1 MPRITTALAWIAGIA
16 VAASFETAP
25 AQTYP
30 AKPIQVLVPFTS
42 GAGTDLIARATGE
55 EFKSHLGQ
63 PFVYLNKEGASGM
76 IAFGELTRAAPDGYT
91 VIFAPNG
98 QMTLMQHIRKEMP
111 FDPAKVDPICQ
122 LFEAQFAVAV
132 SEKSPFASLGDLI
145 AAAKK
150 SPGQIN
156 WGVMGIG
163 TIPHLQ
169 WHALE
174 SAAGIQTTAI
184 GYKNQGVLLQ
194 ETMSQQ
200 VAFTVTTIASLG
212 SHPLRAL
219 VVLDVRRSAKLL
231 DVPTAAEFG
240 YSVTTASFGGI
251 YAPVGLPRDVRKT
264 LSTACAKVGQSAAL
278 KTTLE
283 RLGADLIHLDSEAF
297 AQRLATDRKVKGEA
311 VKALN
316 LTVE

>member
-1 MPRITTALAWIAGIA
+1 MARVSMLLAWIVGIA
-16 VAASFETAP
+16 VADGAAS
-25 AQTYP
+25 AQPYP
-30 AKPIQVLVPFTS
+30 GRPIQVLIPFTP
-42 GAGTDLIARATGE
+42 GAGTDLIARAAGE
-55 EFKSHLGQ
+55 EFKTHLGQ

-76 IAFGELTRAAPDGYT
+76 IAFGDLTRAAADGYT
-91 VIFAPNG
+91 LLFAPNG
-98 QMTLMQHIRKEMP
+98 QMALMPHIRKEMP

-132 SEKSPFASLGDLI
+132 GEKSPLRTFADLL
-145 AAAKK
+145 AAARKE
-150 SPGQIN
+150 PGKMN

-174 SAAGIQTTAI
+174 SAAGIQTTAV
-184 GYKNQGVLLQ
+184 GYKSQGVLLQ
-194 ETMSQQ
+194 ETMSGQ

-212 SHPLRAL
+212 AHPLRSL
-219 VVLDVRRSAKLL
+219 LVLDTRRAAKFP
-231 DVPTAAEFG
+231 DVPTAQELG

-251 YAPVGLPRDVRKT
+251 YAPVGLPGDVRAT
-264 LSTACAKVGQSAAL
+264 LAAACAKVGQSAAL
-278 KTTLE
+278 KSTLE
-283 RLGADLIHLDSEAF
+283 RLGADLIYLDSAAF
-297 AQRLATDRKVKGEA
+297 AQRLATDRRVKGEA